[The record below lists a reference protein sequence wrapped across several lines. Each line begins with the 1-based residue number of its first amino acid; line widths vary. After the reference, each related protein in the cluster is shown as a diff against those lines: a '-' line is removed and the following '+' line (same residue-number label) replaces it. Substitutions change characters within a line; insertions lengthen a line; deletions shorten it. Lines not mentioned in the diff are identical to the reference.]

1 MMGGCKS
8 PPFKKKYIM
17 EGINK
22 SIGKYKA
29 VGIHIEV
36 NEEEKIVKITQ
47 KEVVNGY
54 ILNNKQL
61 HDRARAL
68 FDKEYKIIPVVFSLD
83 LSEVNSE
90 WIKERMAEF
99 DIKTKDIISQTG
111 LDKSSLSLFLSGKVK
126 MNKLVR
132 ACFYYYFLTFQIN
145 RDLREQLK

>member
-1 MMGGCKS
+1 
-8 PPFKKKYIM
+8 M

>member
-1 MMGGCKS
+1 
-8 PPFKKKYIM
+8 M
-17 EGINK
+17 EAIKK